1 MTQES
6 TKLYQQPKIIW
17 NPKCRAP
24 KLQISSNRMMW
35 GKTELQTVRRTART
49 SASVAPSV
57 ASFRASRAS
66 SSASST
72 STLRTLRTRKNQNDS
87 STFESKYPKYPKDT
101 RNIQKHPETLEFRY
115 VQICSD
121 DSHQILPLNRSSQ
134 DTESPRSLSESPSIS
149 TEPLLQLQ
157 GSH

>member
-24 KLQISSNRMMW
+24 KLKNSSNRMMW

-72 STLRTLRTRKNQNDS
+72 STLRTLRMRKNQNDS
-87 STFESKYPKYPKDT
+87 STFESKYPKDT
-101 RNIQKHPETLEFRY
+101 RNIQKHPETSRNIQKHPETLEFRY
-115 VQICSD
+115 VQSCSD
-121 DSHQILPLNRSSQ
+121 MFRWF
-134 DTESPRSLSESPSIS
+134 SPNITPQQVKPGHWKS
-149 TEPLLQLQ
+149 
-157 GSH
+157 